1 MKIAMLTYSI
11 KPRGGVVHALN
22 LAEAIS
28 GQGHEV
34 HLFALA
40 KEKGAKFF
48 RPVSVPYSIFDFI
61 PDNGDHPTPES
72 KAVANVERMIAKYVE
87 KLPRGFDVYHTQ
99 DCVGAVALNRLKKQ
113 GLNAPTV
120 RTIHHIDIFNEYR
133 LQKFQEESINDCD
146 VKLVV
151 SKYWQDHLRKNH
163 GISTEITYNGVHP
176 ERFENAG
183 GGTIRKKYGVTG
195 KSAVLFIGGLE
206 PRKGLEYLIMAM
218 EQVIKK
224 HSDTVLLAVARG
236 GLVERGERGWFKML
250 VERLR
255 LENHV
260 KIIDYIDER
269 DVPKYYAAC
278 DVYAMPSRMEGWG
291 IGIMEA
297 MSAGKPVVATRA
309 GGIPELVSS
318 GKNGILVEPG
328 NVSALASAIS
338 KLLASQA
345 LRNRLGAAGRK
356 TVRRYSW
363 EETARKTIN
372 VYEEAIAS
380 REKASRVG
388 RGRGG

>member
-1 MKIAMLTYSI
+1 
-11 KPRGGVVHALN
+11 
-22 LAEAIS
+22 
-28 GQGHEV
+28 
-34 HLFALA
+34 
-40 KEKGAKFF
+40 
-48 RPVSVPYSIFDFI
+48 
-61 PDNGDHPTPES
+61 
-72 KAVANVERMIAKYVE
+72 
-87 KLPRGFDVYHTQ
+87 
-99 DCVGAVALNRLKKQ
+99 
-113 GLNAPTV
+113 
-120 RTIHHIDIFNEYR
+120 
-133 LQKFQEESINDCD
+133 
-146 VKLVV
+146 
-151 SKYWQDHLRKNH
+151 
-163 GISTEITYNGVHP
+163 
-176 ERFENAG
+176 
-183 GGTIRKKYGVTG
+183 
-195 KSAVLFIGGLE
+195 
-206 PRKGLEYLIMAM
+206 
-218 EQVIKK
+218 
-224 HSDTVLLAVARG
+224 
-236 GLVERGERGWFKML
+236 ML